1 MIELSYI
8 PFAILSLITIATA
21 MMVIVSKD
29 IVHSALYLIGFMI
42 SVAAFYIMLNAQFI
56 GVVQVLVYVGGI
68 GILILF
74 AVMLTKQTA
83 GGEQ

>member
-1 MIELSYI
+1 M
-8 PFAILSLITIATA
+8 AIATSI
-21 MMVIVSKD
+21 MVIVSKD

-42 SVAAFYIMLNAQFI
+42 SIAALYITLNAQFI

-74 AVMLTKQTA
+74 AVMLTSRAA

>member
-1 MIELSYI
+1 MVELSYI
-8 PFAILSLITIATA
+8 PFAILSLIAIATS

-42 SVAAFYIMLNAQFI
+42 SIAAGYIMLNAQFI

>member
-1 MIELSYI
+1 MVELSYI
-8 PFAILSLITIATA
+8 PFAILSLIAITTS
-21 MMVIVSKD
+21 MMVIASKN

-42 SVAAFYIMLNAQFI
+42 SIAACYIMLNAQFI

>member
-8 PFAILSLITIATA
+8 PFAILSLIAIATS

-42 SVAAFYIMLNAQFI
+42 SIAALYITLNAQFI
-56 GVVQVLVYVGGI
+56 GVVQVLVYVGAI

-74 AVMLTKQTA
+74 AVMLTSRTT